1 MKFVYFIRHG
11 EGYHNLMNYNYHNWH
26 LLYPRLTTKGINQC
40 YKVKETIESD
50 KFDLIIVSP
59 LRRTLET
66 AEYIFSKNN
75 NFIAN
80 DNIREFVSNPCDYRE
95 TVSEISKSFDYVNF
109 QLINDHDNI
118 NQKETEDD
126 ILEKWIL
133 NNAWVESVNFSD
145 LDYENDDL
153 STIEMTIRFDWAELE
168 TQDADGTINSYF
180 KPQAS

>member
-40 YKVKETIESD
+40 YNVKETLESD

-66 AEYIFSKNN
+66 AEYIFNKNN

-109 QLINDHDNI
+109 QLVNDNDNI
-118 NQKETEDD
+118 NKKETEDD
-126 ILEKWIL
+126 ILNRVINFYKYLEELPDGKYAVVSHYAFLKRFINKYGKNL
-133 NNAWVESVNFSD
+133 NID
-145 LDYENDDL
+145 
-153 STIEMTIRFDWAELE
+153 
-168 TQDADGTINSYF
+168 NSEF
-180 KPQAS
+180 NNCECKIGKF